1 MQKTI
6 LTIAVPCFN
15 EEEVFEQTMGN
26 LRTVLRDLMEENL
39 ISEQSQLLFIDDGS
53 KDATWEKIENA
64 TLFDPLVSGIKLSR
78 NFGHQRALLAGLEEA
93 VKFSD
98 CVISIDA
105 DLQDDTSVIRDF
117 IIEYLKGNEIVYGVR
132 SKRETDTFFKR
143 NTAQGFYRLME
154 KMGLSLVYNH
164 ADYRLLSKRAIEE
177 MLRFKESNL
186 FLRGIVPLLGFKST
200 KVYYERKERAAG
212 ESKYPFR
219 KMIAFALDGITSFS
233 VKPIRLITILGFLFS
248 VISVFA
254 GVYAIV
260 QKFMGHTESGWTSIM
275 ISVWLLGGLML
286 MSIGLIGEYIGKIY
300 EEVKQRPRYIIES
313 NLCKKI
319 ENRSKVQSR

>member
-1 MQKTI
+1 MQKII

-15 EEEVFEQTMGN
+15 EEEVFDKTMGN
-26 LRTVLRDLMEENL
+26 LRVVLGGLMEENL

-53 KDATWEKIENA
+53 KDTTWEKIENA
-64 TLFDPLVSGIKLSR
+64 TLLDPLVSGIKLSR

-105 DLQDDTSVIRDF
+105 DLQDDTGVIREF

-132 SKRETDTFFKR
+132 SKREIDTFFKR

-177 MLRFKESNL
+177 MLKFKETNL

-200 KVYYERKERAAG
+200 KIYYERKARAAG

-233 VKPIRLITILGFLFS
+233 VKPIRLITMLGFLFS
-248 VISVFA
+248 VISVFT

-260 QKFMGHTESGWTSIM
+260 QKIMNHTESGWTSLM

-313 NLCKKI
+313 NLCKKAG
-319 ENRSKVQSR
+319 NKSKVHSG

>member
-132 SKRETDTFFKR
+132 SKRETDTF
-143 NTAQGFYRLME
+143 
-154 KMGLSLVYNH
+154 
-164 ADYRLLSKRAIEE
+164 SKEILPRA
-177 MLRFKESNL
+177 F
-186 FLRGIVPLLGFKST
+186 IV
-200 KVYYERKERAAG
+200 
-212 ESKYPFR
+212 
-219 KMIAFALDGITSFS
+219 
-233 VKPIRLITILGFLFS
+233 
-248 VISVFA
+248 
-254 GVYAIV
+254 
-260 QKFMGHTESGWTSIM
+260 
-275 ISVWLLGGLML
+275 
-286 MSIGLIGEYIGKIY
+286 
-300 EEVKQRPRYIIES
+300 
-313 NLCKKI
+313 
-319 ENRSKVQSR
+319 